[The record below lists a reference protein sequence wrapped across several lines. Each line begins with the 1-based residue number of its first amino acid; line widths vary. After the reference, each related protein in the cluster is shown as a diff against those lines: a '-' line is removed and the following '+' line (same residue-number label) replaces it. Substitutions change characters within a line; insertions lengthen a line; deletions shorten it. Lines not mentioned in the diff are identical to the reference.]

1 MVFEDVKPKSSSS
14 QALSIVSV
22 SGLTTQGVLLSS
34 LKTLEGCSSFM
45 IQVLSCGH
53 TAFCLYIATVDGFP
67 PGSANIEKSW
77 TCLQEGIKGSMDL
90 KVELSKIGQDT
101 ILKGKTINY
110 VTAASQIQGELVG
123 KAHQRISSSY
133 SIPRTMKAQ
142 EVASMVEWLIKT
154 GAFLD
159 RELNIQVKSYQPFS
173 HPIIK
178 DLIINQ
184 WFGSKGEG
192 IKYAS
197 TFRDI
202 SNALLTLVAAVV
214 ECALWAYITG
224 VKATH
229 PNNFSSAKF
238 QTCHQY
244 YHMMLQCLQKNCL
257 TWMTNLKKELY
268 HGTWVALIT
277 CSRMILN

>member
-101 ILKGKTINY
+101 ILKEKTINY
-110 VTAASQIQGELVG
+110 VSIIVLLDTCLLVSSVG
-123 KAHQRISSSY
+123 LSSCIS
-133 SIPRTMKAQ
+133 
-142 EVASMVEWLIKT
+142 
-154 GAFLD
+154 D
-159 RELNIQVKSYQPFS
+159 
-173 HPIIK
+173 
-178 DLIINQ
+178 
-184 WFGSKGEG
+184 
-192 IKYAS
+192 
-197 TFRDI
+197 
-202 SNALLTLVAAVV
+202 
-214 ECALWAYITG
+214 
-224 VKATH
+224 
-229 PNNFSSAKF
+229 
-238 QTCHQY
+238 
-244 YHMMLQCLQKNCL
+244 
-257 TWMTNLKKELY
+257 
-268 HGTWVALIT
+268 
-277 CSRMILN
+277 SRRAGG